1 MIFGVGTDI
10 LELSRVQE
18 TYNRFGDHFVERL
31 LMEEER
37 EQFARNKWPVRFLAM
52 RFAAKEATVKAMG
65 TGFRHGIWIRDV
77 GIVNNR
83 RRHCQ
88 QRLGSSGDH
97 LVRARTGSLQGV
109 GDQRRS
115 RLAERRRRVDSRF
128 CCCHA
133 GPIDFLKILP
143 NALFFL

>member
-1 MIFGVGTDI
+1 
-10 LELSRVQE
+10 
-18 TYNRFGDHFVERL
+18 L

-52 RFAAKEATVKAMG
+52 RFA
-65 TGFRHGIWIRDV
+65 
-77 GIVNNR
+77 R

-115 RLAERRRRVDSRF
+115 RLAER
-128 CCCHA
+128 
-133 GPIDFLKILP
+133 
-143 NALFFL
+143 